1 MSEIVSSG
9 SFQCLWNGVLIY
21 IYTYTYDH
29 TIETHIL
36 THVYKQICCVFKRKD
51 INVLLHS
58 MTEMHQSATVVASCL
73 HRSSANKDTDVSNTI
88 QAGQYLNN
96 LPRQDSNASS
106 IQSTDLRTF
115 ESHGWAEY
123 AAVLSL
129 IMSYT
134 KVYLSCYS
142 QSWGGMSFL
151 NRRNG
156 FGLTLT
162 ELPHSFA
169 AYWQIAKN
177 QEAEHSLFAKLW
189 VASNMSQQRNH
200 ISRTACCSFLWPAI
214 RRPMKSHKNIWERHA
229 WLGTWRAFCWGRSQ
243 SDFSSSS
250 FADFNRKYA
259 QPPPEAPEAPICPRL
274 IKIVQVDPS
283 DPQRTCHR
291 PIGKAGGKTAPSG
304 TEISMPDVAPA
315 FVEFLII
322 TLKGQDPDLILES
335 AGSWI
340 FESRLQVDSDVK
352 MLKDF
357 TRCQK
362 MSSDVKRCPWW
373 KNWSLCDVVQ

>member
-1 MSEIVSSG
+1 MLCVQKKGHKRSST
-9 SFQCLWNGVLIY
+9 FDDRN
-21 IYTYTYDH
+21 
-29 TIETHIL
+29 
-36 THVYKQICCVFKRKD
+36 
-51 INVLLHS
+51 
-58 MTEMHQSATVVASCL
+58 ASKCHCGCFMRL
-73 HRSSANKDTDVSNTI
+73 HRSSASKDTDVSNTI

-106 IQSTDLRTF
+106 IQSTDLRTSF

-123 AAVLSL
+123 AAALRL

-134 KVYLSCYS
+134 KVYRSCYS

-151 NRRNG
+151 NRRTG

-189 VASNMSQQRNH
+189 AEWRGNEITYRARLAVRSSGQLFAGQWNH
-200 ISRTACCSFLWPAI
+200 
-214 RRPMKSHKNIWERHA
+214 MKSYKNIWERHA

-259 QPPPEAPEAPICPRL
+259 QPPPEAPICPRL
-274 IKIVQVDPS
+274 SKIVQVDPS

-291 PIGKAGGKTAPSG
+291 PIGKAGGKAAPTG

-322 TLKGQDPDLILES
+322 TLKGQDPDLILEI
-335 AGSWI
+335 AGSWML
-340 FESRLQVDSDVK
+340 ESRLQVDSDVK
-352 MLKDF
+352 LWKDF

>member
-1 MSEIVSSG
+1 MSLQRCFEI
-9 SFQCLWNGVLIY
+9 
-21 IYTYTYDH
+21 YTYDH

-58 MTEMHQSATVVASCL
+58 MTEMHQSATVVASCAFTEAAPA
-73 HRSSANKDTDVSNTI
+73 RTDVSNTI

-106 IQSTDLRTF
+106 IQSTDLRTSF

-123 AAVLSL
+123 AAVLRL
-129 IMSYT
+129 IMSCT
-134 KVYLSCYS
+134 KVYRSCYS

-151 NRRNG
+151 NRRTG

-189 VASNMSQQRNH
+189 AEWQWNH

-214 RRPMKSHKNIWERHA
+214 RRPMKSHK
-229 WLGTWRAFCWGRSQ
+229 
-243 SDFSSSS
+243 
-250 FADFNRKYA
+250 
-259 QPPPEAPEAPICPRL
+259 
-274 IKIVQVDPS
+274 
-283 DPQRTCHR
+283 
-291 PIGKAGGKTAPSG
+291 
-304 TEISMPDVAPA
+304 
-315 FVEFLII
+315 II
-322 TLKGQDPDLILES
+322 
-335 AGSWI
+335 
-340 FESRLQVDSDVK
+340 
-352 MLKDF
+352 
-357 TRCQK
+357 
-362 MSSDVKRCPWW
+362 
-373 KNWSLCDVVQ
+373 